1 MALTRKALAAM
12 GIEPEKIDEIILAHT
27 ETVSA
32 LKEQIETLK
41 ADAGKLPDVEKRLE
55 EAEKKIKDADAAGW
69 EKKYTDLKSEY
80 DVYKTDI
87 ETKAAKTAK
96 ETAYKKL
103 LMDAG
108 VSEKRVGTVLKV
120 TDLNTVKMNED
131 GSIQDA
137 DKITE
142 SVKTEW
148 ADFIET
154 KQSRG
159 AEVAQPPANNG
170 GDVSKPASR
179 AAQMAAKYNADHY
192 GVKED

>member
-108 VSEKRVGTVLKV
+108 VSEKRVGAVLKV

>member
-1 MALTRKALAAM
+1 MSLTRKMLSAM

-55 EAEKKIKDADAAGW
+55 EAEQKIKDADAAGW

-108 VSEKRVGTVLKV
+108 VSEKRVGAVLKV

>member
-1 MALTRKALAAM
+1 MSLTRKMLSAM

-41 ADAGKLPDVEKRLE
+41 ADAGKLPDVEKKLAD
-55 EAEKKIKDADAAGW
+55 AEQKIKDADAAGW

-108 VSEKRVGTVLKV
+108 VSEKRVGAVLKV
-120 TDLNTVKMNED
+120 TDLGSVKMNED

-159 AEVAQPPANNG
+159 AEVAQPPSNNG
-170 GDVSKPASR
+170 GDVPKPMSR
-179 AAQMAAKYNADHY
+179 AAKMAAQFNAEHY
-192 GVKED
+192 GMKED

>member
-41 ADAGKLPDVEKRLE
+41 ADAGKLPDVEKKLAD
-55 EAEKKIKDADAAGW
+55 AEQKIKDADAAGW

-108 VSEKRVGTVLKV
+108 VSEKRVGAVLKV
-120 TDLNTVKMNED
+120 TDLGSVKMNED

-170 GDVSKPASR
+170 GDVSKPVSR
-179 AAQMAAKYNADHY
+179 AAKMAAQFNAEHY
-192 GVKED
+192 GMKED

>member
-41 ADAGKLPDVEKRLE
+41 ADAGKLPDVEKKLAD
-55 EAEKKIKDADAAGW
+55 AEQKIKDADAAGW

-96 ETAYKKL
+96 EAAYKKL

-108 VSEKRVGTVLKV
+108 VSEKRVGAVLKV
-120 TDLNTVKMNED
+120 TDLGSVKMNED

-137 DKITE
+137 DKIKE

-170 GDVSKPASR
+170 GDVSKPMSR
-179 AAQMAAKYNADHY
+179 AAKMAAQFNAEHY
-192 GVKED
+192 GMKED

>member
-41 ADAGKLPDVEKRLE
+41 ADAGKLPDVEKKLE

-108 VSEKRVGTVLKV
+108 VSEKRVGAVLKV
-120 TDLNTVKMNED
+120 TDLGSVKMNED

-170 GDVSKPASR
+170 GDVSKPVSR
-179 AAQMAAKYNADHY
+179 AAKMAAQFNAEHY
-192 GVKED
+192 GMKEE

>member
-1 MALTRKALAAM
+1 MSLTRKMLSAM

-41 ADAGKLPDVEKRLE
+41 ADAGKLPDVEKKLAD
-55 EAEKKIKDADAAGW
+55 AEQKIKDADAAGW

-108 VSEKRVGTVLKV
+108 VSEKRVGAVLKV
-120 TDLNTVKMNED
+120 TDLGSVKMNED

-170 GDVSKPASR
+170 GDVSKPVSR
-179 AAQMAAKYNADHY
+179 AAKMAAQFNAEHY
-192 GVKED
+192 GMKED

>member
-12 GIEPEKIDEIILAHT
+12 GIEPEKIDEIFLAHT

-41 ADAGKLPDVEKRLE
+41 ADAGKLPDVEKKLE

-108 VSEKRVGTVLKV
+108 VSEKRVGAVLKV
-120 TDLNTVKMNED
+120 TDLGSVKMNED

-137 DKITE
+137 EKITE

-170 GDVSKPASR
+170 GDVSKPVSR
-179 AAQMAAKYNADHY
+179 AAKMAAQFNAEHY
-192 GVKED
+192 GMKED

>member
-1 MALTRKALAAM
+1 MSLTRKMLSAM

-41 ADAGKLPDVEKRLE
+41 ADAGKLPDVEKKLAD
-55 EAEKKIKDADAAGW
+55 AEQNIKDADAAGW

-108 VSEKRVGTVLKV
+108 VSEKRVGAVLKV
-120 TDLNTVKMNED
+120 TDLGSVKMNED

-170 GDVSKPASR
+170 GDVSKPVSR
-179 AAQMAAKYNADHY
+179 AAKMAAQFNAEHY
-192 GVKED
+192 GMKED

>member
-41 ADAGKLPDVEKRLE
+41 ADAGKLPDVEKKLAD
-55 EAEKKIKDADAAGW
+55 AEQKIKDADAAGW

-87 ETKAAKTAK
+87 ETRAAKTAK

-108 VSEKRVGTVLKV
+108 VSEKRVGAVLKV
-120 TDLNTVKMNED
+120 TDLGSVKMNED

-170 GDVSKPASR
+170 GDVSKPVSR
-179 AAQMAAKYNADHY
+179 AAKMAAQFNAEHY
-192 GVKED
+192 GMKED

>member
-41 ADAGKLPDVEKRLE
+41 AEAGKLPDVEKKLAD
-55 EAEKKIKDADAAGW
+55 AEQKIKDADAAGW

-108 VSEKRVGTVLKV
+108 VSEKRVGAVLKV
-120 TDLNTVKMNED
+120 TDLGSVKMNED

-170 GDVSKPASR
+170 GDVSKPMSR
-179 AAQMAAKYNADHY
+179 AAKMAAQFNAEHY
-192 GVKED
+192 GMKED

>member
-41 ADAGKLPDVEKRLE
+41 ADAGKLQDVEKKLAD
-55 EAEKKIKDADAAGW
+55 AEQKIKDADAAGW

-103 LMDAG
+103 LMNAG
-108 VSEKRVGTVLKV
+108 VSEKRVGTILKV
-120 TDLNTVKMNED
+120 TDLGSVKMNED

-170 GDVSKPASR
+170 GDVSKPMSR
-179 AAQMAAKYNADHY
+179 AAKMAAQFNAEHY
-192 GVKED
+192 GMKED